1 MGRVPQ
7 FTKLFIPALLFAAL
21 TASNLHAATPSPQ
34 QTLGEDFNS
43 WFQSQMRDQKVLG
56 AAFAVVASDGV
67 VRMGTAGYTDT
78 TRKKSIDL
86 DTSFRLASVSKTFA
100 AELTAQLVRDGQLR
114 WEDPVTL
121 YVPDFRING
130 DASLIQIAH
139 LLGQSSGLVP
149 HAYDNLIEAGVSA
162 QEVRQRLAQ
171 LSSVCE
177 PGKCYSYQNSVFSLI
192 EPVMEKV
199 SATTYS
205 QLVTQRIFKPLDMRT
220 ASVGYDAFLA
230 TTNRAEPHV
239 KAKGGWRTV
248 KVLPNYYSVAPA
260 AGVNAS
266 VRDMSKWL
274 MAQLGAYPQVVAPE
288 MLSMV
293 TTPRVRTPQDLHR
306 KEWNRLLTD
315 AHYGLG
321 WRVYQL
327 GDEQIVY
334 HSGWVSGYRAD
345 IAWSARYNIGLV
357 VLMNAESTAINSM
370 TTRFWELAF
379 ARLPA
384 ATTVA
389 LSP

>member
-1 MGRVPQ
+1 MRHVPPPS
-7 FTKLFIPALLFAAL
+7 KLTCLALLLPALFAS
-21 TASNLHAATPSPQ
+21 TLHAAVPTPEQ
-34 QTLGEDFNS
+34 ALGDDFNI
-43 WFQSQMRDQKVLG
+43 WFQSQVRDEKVLG
-56 AAFAVVASDGV
+56 AAFAVVSSAGV
-67 VRMGTAGYTDT
+67 VRMGAAGYTDT
-78 TRKKSIDL
+78 TRKKSIDA
-86 DTSFRLASVSKTFA
+86 DTAFRLASVSKTFA
-100 AELTAQLVRDGQLR
+100 AEVTAQLVRDGQLR

-121 YVPDFRING
+121 YVPDFRIKG
-130 DASLIQIAH
+130 DASRIQIAH

-162 QEVRQRLAQ
+162 DEIRKRLAT
-171 LSSVCE
+171 LSSVCT
-177 PGKCYSYQNSVFSLI
+177 PGECYSYQNSVFSLI
-192 EPVMEKV
+192 EPVVEKV
-199 SATTYS
+199 SAQSYS
-205 QLVTQRIFKPLDMRT
+205 QLVSQRIFKPLDMRT
-220 ASVGYDAFLA
+220 ASVGYEAFLA

-239 KAKGGWRTV
+239 KRNGQWKTV

-274 MAQLGAYPQVVAPE
+274 MAQLGAYPQVVAPD
-288 MLSMV
+288 MLGTL
-293 TTPRVRTPQDLHR
+293 TTPRVRTPGDMHR

-327 GDEQIVY
+327 GNEQIAY

-345 IAWSARYNIGLV
+345 IAWSARHNIGLV
-357 VLMNAESTAINSM
+357 ILMNVESSAINSL

-384 ATTVA
+384 ASVA